1 MCKTHLV
8 KCRGTDGVN
17 GVDRMTGDG
26 IDGKSRGV
34 RWDLEKSR
42 DRAERGVGA
51 DIEEKW
57 PSRRFYWKVN
67 QSV

>member
-1 MCKTHLV
+1 M
-8 KCRGTDGVN
+8 R
-17 GVDRMTGDG
+17 GDG